1 MMSEYCTNL
10 LISIQ
15 PLLFVLDLFFI
26 EMLDKLITYIV
37 CSYNTFYEVSAI
49 VWLKLLLNLQYNL
62 CL

>member
-49 VWLKLLLNLQYNL
+49 V
-62 CL
+62 